1 MFETIDTNRWEDT
14 AMMPRQHRRETTPR
28 REPVR
33 VPQTV
38 PQRPNPERP
47 TRPATPVKPQPVTPG
62 K

>member
-1 MFETIDTNRWEDT
+1 MT
-14 AMMPRQHRRETTPR
+14 PRQHRRETTPR

-38 PQRPNPERP
+38 PPRPNPERP
-47 TRPATPVKPQPVTPG
+47 RPAAPRPQPATPG

>member
-1 MFETIDTNRWEDT
+1 MT
-14 AMMPRQHRRETTPR
+14 PRQHRRETTPR

-33 VPQTV
+33 VPQTI

-47 TRPATPVKPQPVTPG
+47 RPAMPRPQPATPG

>member
-1 MFETIDTNRWEDT
+1 MT
-14 AMMPRQHRRETTPR
+14 PRQHRRETTPR

-33 VPQTV
+33 VPQTI

-47 TRPATPVKPQPVTPG
+47 RPATPRPQPATPG